1 MAMTGK
7 TAQIAALTCH
17 LNARL
22 RHIPVDRD
30 FADNLTSRSCE
41 FIRFVQR
48 TSSLE
53 TPGNLPE
60 VIESADAWIDAIEK
74 AGASAAKIAF
84 EHASLAL
91 SSDWA
96 SERMLGGGA
105 RWFIV
110 VQNVSDFR
118 AWEPFWRTR
127 KRETPESRI
136 WRVQY
141 DEVDPPTVPENSDDT
156 VDCLFNLLGQELLL
170 VESFARSHGL
180 RSSAASFAQARE
192 CLSADDPMSLVYFRD
207 IVPLGT
213 LTLAASRLLASCQA
227 ASIFGGLWSEP
238 DLTGAEYVQYRRVS
252 DRFYDVLNR
261 SICAAANSTCAGH

>member
-1 MAMTGK
+1 MAMNGR

-22 RHIPVDRD
+22 RRIPVDRN
-30 FADNLTSRSCE
+30 FADNSTSRFCE

-48 TSSLE
+48 ASSLE
-53 TPGNLPE
+53 TSRSLPE

-84 EHASLAL
+84 EHVNHAL

-96 SERMLGGGA
+96 SEGKLGGGA

-110 VQNVSDFR
+110 VQNVPDFR

-127 KRETPESRI
+127 KREAPVNRI

-156 VDCLFNLLGQELLL
+156 VDRLFSLLGQELLTI
-170 VESFARSHGL
+170 ESFARSHGL
-180 RSSAASFAQARE
+180 GTFAASFARARE
-192 CLSADDPMSLVYFRD
+192 CLSADDPMSNVYLRD
-207 IVPLGT
+207 IAPPGT

-227 ASIFGGLWSEP
+227 AWVFGGHGLVE
-238 DLTGAEYVQYRRVS
+238 
-252 DRFYDVLNR
+252 
-261 SICAAANSTCAGH
+261 